1 MGRTLSNHSQTIDFD
16 RTAGKVAINIHRTS
30 GRGIIMIARFLLLA
44 SAASA
49 SIVASNA
56 YANEVPASEAPAPA
70 DESADQT
77 IPRGDVI
84 IVTARRRAETAQE
97 VPLAISV
104 IRGDSIEATGNF
116 NVVKLQQLA
125 PTLQV
130 YTTNPRN
137 TSVNIRGLGVP
148 FGLTSDGFEQGVGIY
163 VDDVYNSRVAAA
175 TFDFLDVAQVEV
187 LRGPQGTLY
196 GKNTTAG
203 AINITTNQPTFDF
216 EGRAE
221 LTVGNLNYRQ
231 AKAAISGPLSDIIA
245 ARIAVAATSRR
256 GTLYNVATNR
266 WINEQDNLGIRGQ
279 LLFKPNEDLSITL
292 SGDYSR
298 QDPECCGTTFV
309 RVGRTQRPLARQYDA
324 LVAAVNANPNPA
336 YPGRVYAVPSRNPY
350 DRLTDL
356 DSNLNAGNKIGGVSA
371 RVKWDIGPGTLTSV
385 TAWRFWDWK
394 PENDRDFTGLSVV
407 SKSQNPSQQ
416 DQYSQEFRYNYDG
429 EKIDF
434 VVGLFGFKQRIDTQ
448 GTEQQGA
455 DAARWSQTGA
465 NASNPAVLQ
474 GLTASNT
481 QYLKSSSAALF
492 GQLSWHVN
500 DALTIQPGARINYDK
515 KSGFYQRVVT
525 NAQGQAISCTTPP
538 APGTIAGTSVQCGV
552 YQPQV
557 SAPSDSAWNF
567 TYDFNVNYKVA
578 PDILAYATYAKSFKT
593 LGINQNGLPLNVDN
607 TVNYDASTVKPES
620 VNHYEIGLKTQ
631 FWNRRATFNISA
643 FRTEIKDFQATVNG
657 GQFGTVR
664 GYLANAEKVRSQG
677 IEADF
682 KVVASDRFTA
692 YANAAYTDAKYKK
705 FTNAPCPP
713 ELSGGTITSNPAL
726 WSPAGQ
732 PGGVPGN
739 PVSYSRPQ
747 CDISGQDLPG
757 VSKWAFSYG
766 AEYNIPVT
774 LLAKEGQAYLGV
786 DGNYRSHWNSN
797 ASPSIYTEVK
807 GYALTNFRAG
817 FRGEGFDVFGW
828 VRNAFDVNYIEN
840 LQVAP
845 GNTGLIA
852 GQVGDPRTWGGTIK
866 FSF

>member
-1 MGRTLSNHSQTIDFD
+1 
-16 RTAGKVAINIHRTS
+16 
-30 GRGIIMIARFLLLA
+30 MIARFLLLA
-44 SAASA
+44 GVASA
-49 SIVASNA
+49 SFIVSTASA
-56 YANEVPASEAPAPA
+56 QDSAQPAANNPAA
-70 DESADQT
+70 DATEQASS
-77 IPRGDVI
+77 PRGEVI
-84 IVTARRRAETAQE
+84 IVTARRRQETAQE

-104 IRGDSIEATGNF
+104 VKGDSIEATGNF
-116 NVVKLQQLA
+116 NIVKLQQLA

-175 TFDFLDVAQVEV
+175 TFDFLDVNQVEV

-221 LTVGNLNYRQ
+221 LTVGNLNYKQ
-231 AKAAISGPLSDIIA
+231 AKAAVSGPLSETVA

-256 GTLYNVATNR
+256 GTLYNVTSQR

-279 LLFKPNEDLSITL
+279 LLFKPSDDFSITL
-292 SGDYSR
+292 SGDYSK
-298 QDPECCGTTFV
+298 QNPECCGTTFV
-309 RVGRTQRPLARQYDA
+309 RVGRTQRPLNRQYDA
-324 LVAAVNANPNPA
+324 LAAAQGYV
-336 YPGRVYAVPSRNPY
+336 VPSRNPY

-356 DSNLNAGNKIGGVSA
+356 DSNLNAGNKIGGASA
-371 RVKWDIGPGTLTSV
+371 KIKWDVGPGTLTSV

-394 PENDRDFTGLSVV
+394 PENDRDFTGLPIV
-407 SKSQNPSQQ
+407 SRSQNPSQQ
-416 DQYSQEFRYNYDG
+416 DQYSQEFRYNY
-429 EKIDF
+429 ESRQFDF

-448 GTEQQGA
+448 GTEQQGS
-455 DAARWSQTGA
+455 AAAKWTLAPS
-465 NASNPAVLQ
+465 NDPSNPANNPATLA

-481 QYLKSSSAALF
+481 QYLKADSAALF
-492 GQLSWHVN
+492 GQLSWKVT
-500 DALTIQPGARINYDK
+500 DALTIQPGARLNYDK

-525 NAQGQAISCTTPP
+525 NAQGQAISCTTIP
-538 APGTIAGTSVQCGV
+538 APGTIAGTTQQCGI

-578 PDILAYATYAKSFKT
+578 RDVLAYATYAKSFKT
-593 LGINQNGLPLNVDN
+593 LGINQNGLPLNSDN
-607 TVNYDASTVKPES
+607 TVNYDAATVKPES

-631 FWNRRATFNISA
+631 FWDRRATFNLTA
-643 FRTEIKDFQATVNG
+643 FRTEIKNFQATVNG

-682 KVVASDRFTA
+682 KVVVSDRFTA
-692 YANAAYTDAKYKK
+692 YANGAYTDAKYKK

-713 ELSGGTITSNPAL
+713 ELSGGTLQPANATPDY
-726 WSPAGQ
+726 SQ
-732 PGGVPGN
+732 PGVPGALS
-739 PVSYSRPQ
+739 PRQ
-747 CDISGQDLPG
+747 CDISGQRLPG

-766 AEYNIPVT
+766 GEYNIPAH
-774 LLAKEGQAYLGV
+774 LLDKDGQVYLGV
-786 DGNYRSHWNSN
+786 DGSYRSHWNSN

-852 GQVGDPRTWGGTIK
+852 GQVGDPQTWGGTIK
-866 FSF
+866 VSF

>member
-1 MGRTLSNHSQTIDFD
+1 
-16 RTAGKVAINIHRTS
+16 
-30 GRGIIMIARFLLLA
+30 MIARSLLLA
-44 SAASA
+44 TTASA
-49 SIVASNA
+49 SFIASGVQA
-56 YANEVPASEAPAPA
+56 ADSVPAAA
-70 DESADQT
+70 DVTAEQSS
-77 IPRGDVI
+77 PRGDVI

-175 TFDFLDVAQVEV
+175 TFDFLDVSQVEV

-203 AINITTNQPTFDF
+203 AITITTNQPTFDF

-221 LTVGNLNYRQ
+221 LSAGNLNYRQ
-231 AKAAISGPLSDIIA
+231 AKAALSGPLSDTVA
-245 ARIAVAATSRR
+245 ARLAVAATSRR
-256 GTLYNVATNR
+256 GTIYNLTSQR
-266 WINEQDNLGIRGQ
+266 WINEQDNLGLRGQ
-279 LLFKPNEDLSITL
+279 LLFQPNDDLSVTL

-298 QDPECCGTTFV
+298 QDPECCGTVFV
-309 RVGRTQRPLARQYDA
+309 RVGTTQRALNRQYDA
-324 LVAAVNANPNPA
+324 LAAAQNYV
-336 YPGRVYAVPSRNPY
+336 VPSRNPY

-385 TAWRFWDWK
+385 TGWRFWDWK
-394 PENDRDFTGLSVV
+394 PENDRDFTGLSIV
-407 SKSQNPSQQ
+407 SRSQNPSQQ
-416 DQYSQEFRYNYDG
+416 DQYSQEFRYNYDSD
-429 EKIDF
+429 KIDF

-455 DAARWSQTGA
+455 NASRWSLTGPLA
-465 NASNPAVLQ
+465 DDPTVLQ

-481 QYLKSSSAALF
+481 QWLKSRSAALF

-500 DALTIQPGARINYDK
+500 DALTIQPGARLNYDK
-515 KSGFYQRVVT
+515 KSGFYQRIVT
-525 NAQGQAISCTTPP
+525 DGQGQVISCTP
-538 APGTIAGTSVQCGV
+538 APAAGTVLAAQCGV

-557 SAPSDSAWNF
+557 SSPSDSAWNF
-567 TYDFNVNYKVA
+567 TYDVNINYKIA

-593 LGINQNGLPLNVDN
+593 LGINQNGLPLNADN
-607 TVNYDASTVKPES
+607 SVNYDAGTVKPES
-620 VNHYEIGLKTQ
+620 VHHFEVGLKTQ
-631 FWNRRATFNISA
+631 FWDRRATFNITA
-643 FRTEIKDFQATVNG
+643 FRTEISNFQATVNG

-692 YANAAYTDAKYKK
+692 YANGAFTDAKYKK

-713 ELSGGTITSNPAL
+713 ELSGGTLQPANATPDY
-726 WSPAGQ
+726 SQ
-732 PGGVPGN
+732 PGVPGALS
-739 PVSYSRPQ
+739 PRQ

-774 LLAKEGQAYLGV
+774 LLDKDGQAYLGV

-797 ASPSIYTEVK
+797 ASPSIHTEVK

>member
-1 MGRTLSNHSQTIDFD
+1 MTAKYPSVRRRVQASSLTLS
-16 RTAGKVAINIHRTS
+16 
-30 GRGIIMIARFLLLA
+30 FLLACAATPA
-44 SAASA
+44 SAAETA
-49 SIVASNA
+49 
-56 YANEVPASEAPAPA
+56 A
-70 DESADQT
+70 DEAAAAAATAADAAVDTDDQAS
-77 IPRGDVI
+77 RGDII
-84 IVTARRRAETAQE
+84 IVTARRRQETAQE
-97 VPLAISV
+97 VPVAISV

-130 YTTNPRN
+130 YTSNPRN

-221 LTVGNLNYRQ
+221 VSVGNLNYRQ
-231 AKAAISGPLSDIIA
+231 AKAAISGPLTDKIA
-245 ARIAVAATSRR
+245 ARIAIAATSRR
-256 GTLYNVATNR
+256 GTLYNTVSDR
-266 WINEQDNLGIRGQ
+266 WINEQDNLGLRGQ
-279 LLFKPNEDLSITL
+279 LLFQPNEDLSITL
-292 SGDYSR
+292 AGDYSK
-298 QDPECCGTTFV
+298 QDPEGYGTTYV
-309 RVGRTQRPLARQYDA
+309 RVGRTQRALARQYDA
-324 LVAAVNANPNPA
+324 LVAAVNAAN
-336 YPGRVYAVPSRNPY
+336 PGRNYAVPSTNPY

-356 DSNLNAGNKIGGVSA
+356 DASLNAGNKIGGASV
-371 RVKWDIGPGTLTSV
+371 RVKWDVGPGSLTSIS
-385 TAWRFWDWK
+385 AWRFWDWK
-394 PENDRDFTGLSVV
+394 PENDRDFTGLSIV

-416 DQYSQEFRYNYDG
+416 DQYSQEFRYNYEGD
-429 EKIDF
+429 KVDF

-455 DAARWSQTGA
+455 DASKWSLTGA
-465 NASNPAVLQ
+465 LADNPAVLN
-474 GLTASNT
+474 GLTATNT
-481 QYLKSSSAALF
+481 QYLKSTSAALF
-492 GQLSWHVN
+492 GQLSWKVT
-500 DALTIQPGARINYDK
+500 DALTIQPGARVNYDK
-515 KSGFYQRVVT
+515 KSGFYRRVVT
-525 NAQGQAISCTTPP
+525 NGAGQVINCTP
-538 APGTIAGTSVQCGV
+538 APGTSLPAILAAQCGV
-552 YQPQV
+552 YQPQE

-593 LGINQNGLPLNVDN
+593 LGINQNGLPLNADN

-620 VNHYEIGLKTQ
+620 IDHFEIGLKTQ
-631 FWNRRATFNISA
+631 FLDRRATFNLSA
-643 FRTEIKDFQATVNG
+643 YRTEIKDFQATVNG

-664 GYLANAEKVRSQG
+664 GYLANADKVRTQG
-677 IEADF
+677 IEADL
-682 KVVASDRFTA
+682 KIVASDRFTA
-692 YANAAYTDAKYKK
+692 YANGAYTDAKYKK

-713 ELSGGTITSNPAL
+713 ELSGGTLQPANATPNY
-726 WSPAGQ
+726 SQ
-732 PGGVPGN
+732 PGVPGALS
-739 PVSYSRPQ
+739 PRQ
-747 CDISGQDLPG
+747 CDISGQRLPG

-766 AEYNIPVT
+766 AETNVPVT
-774 LLAKEGQAYLGV
+774 LLAKEGQIYLGV

-797 ASPSIYTEVK
+797 ASPSIYTNVK
-807 GYALTNFRAG
+807 GYALTNFRVG
-817 FRGEGFDVFGW
+817 FRGEGLDVFGW
-828 VRNAFDVNYIEN
+828 VRNAFDTDYIEL

-852 GQVGDPRTWGGTIK
+852 GQVGDERTWGGTVK

>member
-1 MGRTLSNHSQTIDFD
+1 
-16 RTAGKVAINIHRTS
+16 
-30 GRGIIMIARFLLLA
+30 MIARSLLLA
-44 SAASA
+44 TVASA
-49 SIVASNA
+49 SFIASSA
-56 YANEVPASEAPAPA
+56 QAQDAAQPAAA
-70 DESADQT
+70 DTTDDQASS
-77 IPRGDVI
+77 PRGDVI

-104 IRGDSIEATGNF
+104 IKGDSIEATGNF

-175 TFDFLDVAQVEV
+175 TFDFLDVSQVEV

-203 AINITTNQPTFDF
+203 AINITTNQPTFNF

-221 LTVGNLNYRQ
+221 VTAGNLNYKQ
-231 AKAAISGPLSDIIA
+231 AKAAISGPLSDTIA
-245 ARIAVAATSRR
+245 ARLAVATTSRR
-256 GTLYNVATNR
+256 GTIYNVKSGR
-266 WINEQDNLGIRGQ
+266 WINEQDNLGLRGQ
-279 LLFKPNEDLSITL
+279 LLFQPNDDFSLTL
-292 SGDYSR
+292 SGDYSK
-298 QDPECCGTTFV
+298 QDPECCGTVFV
-309 RVGRTQRPLARQYDA
+309 RVGKTQRVITRQYDA
-324 LVAAVNANPNPA
+324 LAAAQGYV
-336 YPGRVYAVPSRNPY
+336 VPSRNPY

-356 DSNLNAGNKIGGVSA
+356 DSELNAGNKIGGVSA
-371 RVKWDIGPGTLTSV
+371 RIKWNVGPGTLTSV

-394 PENDRDFTGLSVV
+394 PANDRDFTGLPIV
-407 SKSQNPSQQ
+407 SRSQNPSQQ
-416 DQYSQEFRYNYDG
+416 DQYSQEFRYNY
-429 EKIDF
+429 ESKKIDF
-434 VVGLFGFKQRIDTQ
+434 VAGLFGFKQRIDTQ
-448 GTEQQGA
+448 GTEQQGS
-455 DAARWSQTGA
+455 AASKWSLTGA
-465 NASNPAVLQ
+465 LANDPSVLN
-474 GLTASNT
+474 GLTATNT
-481 QYLKSSSAALF
+481 QWLKSESAALF
-492 GQLSWHVN
+492 GQLSWKVT
-500 DALTIQPGARINYDK
+500 DALTIQPGARLNYDK

-525 NAQGQAISCTTPP
+525 NGQGQVISCTP
-538 APGTIAGTSVQCGV
+538 APATGTVLAAQCGV

-567 TYDFNVNYKVA
+567 TYDFNVNYKIA
-578 PDILAYATYAKSFKT
+578 PDVLVYATYAKSFKT
-593 LGINQNGLPLNVDN
+593 LGINQNGLPLNADN
-607 TVNYDASTVKPES
+607 TVNYAASTVKPES

-631 FWNRRATFNISA
+631 FWDRRATFNLTA

-692 YANAAYTDAKYKK
+692 YANGAFTDAKYVK

-713 ELSGGTITSNPAL
+713 ELSGGTLQPANQPADYSNA
-726 WSPAGQ
+726 
-732 PGGVPGN
+732 GVPN
-739 PVSYSRPQ
+739 TASPRQ

-774 LLAKEGQAYLGV
+774 LLDKKGQVYLGV

-828 VRNAFDVNYIEN
+828 VRNAFDVNYIDN

-852 GQVGDPRTWGGTIK
+852 GTPGDPRTWGGTIK